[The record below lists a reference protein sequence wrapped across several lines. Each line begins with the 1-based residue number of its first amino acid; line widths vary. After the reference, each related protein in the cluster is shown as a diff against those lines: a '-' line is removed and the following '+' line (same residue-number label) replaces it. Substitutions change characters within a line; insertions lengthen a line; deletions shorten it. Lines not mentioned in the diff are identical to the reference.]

1 MSTELNKVYTITFGD
16 VAENHAKMQKI
27 GTLHENGYSVQQL
40 VQIQQKLTGLG
51 LTTELVDLNVGFN
64 ESFSEAKVLVIR
76 RGAQFIL
83 GEETTA
89 GLMAEND
96 GLTMDK
102 MALMKGKVVNKV
114 ARWNLCF
121 ADEDQEPNY
130 EDGKGR
136 VVAWKHLPKMARI
149 RQVISEWT
157 EDVLLNG
164 EANYYYDLSQCGIG
178 FHGDGERRKVFAV
191 RMGATMPI
199 YFKWYQNSE
208 SVGQAFEVVLND
220 GDMYIMSEK
229 TVGFDWLKKK
239 IPTLRHSTGC
249 SKFTG
254 VKNADEEQV
263 EAQKQQKEAEK
274 QAEKQQKEA
283 LEQTAKAEKAALR
296 QAEKAIKDAEKAQKM
311 ALEQAEKQQKEAER
325 LAVKAQKEALEQTA
339 KAEKAALKQAEKAIK
354 DAEKAQKQ
362 AVEQAEK
369 AQKLAEKEAEKAQKL
384 AEKEAEKEAKKKA
397 EKEAKKKGGKSS
409 K

>member
-1 MSTELNKVYTITFGD
+1 MSSELNKVYTITFGD

-27 GTLHENGYSVQQL
+27 GTLHENGYSVEKL
-40 VQIQQKLTGLG
+40 GQIQQKLTGYG
-51 LTTELVDLNVGFN
+51 LTTELVDLNVGFD
-64 ESFSEAKVLVIR
+64 ERFSEAKVLVIR

-83 GEETTA
+83 GEESTI

-96 GLTMDK
+96 ALTMDK

-136 VVAWKHLPKMARI
+136 VVAWEHIPRMARI

-164 EANYYYDLSQCGIG
+164 EANYYYDISQCGIG

-191 RMGATMPI
+191 RMGTTMPL
-199 YFKWYQNSE
+199 YFKWFQNSE
-208 SVGQAFEVVLND
+208 SVGEPFELVLND

-229 TVGFDWLKKK
+229 AVGFDWLKKK

-254 VKNADEEQV
+254 IKNADEEQIESLKQV
-263 EAQKQQKEAEK
+263 EKQKKEAEK
-274 QAEKQQKEA
+274 A
-283 LEQTAKAEKAALR
+283 L
-296 QAEKAIKDAEKAQKM
+296 
-311 ALEQAEKQQKEAER
+311 
-325 LAVKAQKEALEQTA
+325 
-339 KAEKAALKQAEKAIK
+339 
-354 DAEKAQKQ
+354 
-362 AVEQAEK
+362 
-369 AQKLAEKEAEKAQKL
+369 KLAEKEALKQK
-384 AEKEAEKEAKKKA
+384 KEAEKA
-397 EKEAKKKGGKSS
+397 EKEALKQVKKQEKEALKQL
-409 K
+409 KNKK